1 MKSIHKKDCQR
12 DFLRNFEQLLGS
24 RSSWEVWADFVSMFA
39 QSISNSVDKA
49 QAPGREAEYMKLISK
64 YSSQEQSIFPLL
76 CAATIQ
82 ALDDNQEQD
91 FLGDLYMSLDLGN
104 HWKGQFFTPYNLCR
118 AMSDITISDSVED
131 ARKRGWASICDPACG
146 AGATLIAAAHSLQR
160 AGIPYQQQ
168 ALFVGQDVDH
178 VAAMMCYIQLSLLGC
193 AGYICIGNT
202 LTTPLTGHPLFPQKQ
217 DGQDLWFTP
226 MFFSTPW
233 HLRRLFHS
241 MDFIAAQKQSAA
253 PGCARPGDG
262 QKGIIP

>member
-64 YSSQEQSIFPLL
+64 YSSQ
-76 CAATIQ
+76 
-82 ALDDNQEQD
+82 
-91 FLGDLYMSLDLGN
+91 DLGN

-118 AMSDITISDSVED
+118 AMSDITISDSVYD

-202 LTTPLTGHPLFPQKQ
+202 LTNPLTGHPLFPQKR

-253 PGCARPGDG
+253 PGWADP
-262 QKGIIP
+262 KGGYPRRT

>member
-1 MKSIHKKDCQR
+1 MKAIHKKDCQR

-202 LTTPLTGHPLFPQKQ
+202 LTNPLTGHPLFPQKR

-241 MDFIAAQKQSAA
+241 MDFIAAQKQSSA
-253 PGCARPGDG
+253 PGWADP
-262 QKGIIP
+262 KGGYPRRT

>member
-118 AMSDITISDSVED
+118 AMSELTIADAADQVE
-131 ARKRGWASICDPACG
+131 RRGWASICDPACG
-146 AGATLIAAAHSLQR
+146 AGATLIAAANTLKES
-160 AGIPYQQQ
+160 GVPYQQT
-168 ALFVGQDVDH
+168 ALLVGQDVDY

-193 AGYICIGNT
+193 SGYICIGNT
-202 LTTPLTGHPLFPQKQ
+202 LTNPLTGHPLFPQKRS
-217 DGQDLWFTP
+217 GQDLWFTP
-226 MFFSTPW
+226 MYFSTTW
-233 HLRRLFHS
+233 RFRRLFHS
-241 MDFIAAQKQSAA
+241 MDCIAAPQKAPPPGVQTRKAA
-253 PGCARPGDG
+253 I
-262 QKGIIP
+262 QKRT